1 MRVRPASSLLLLPL
15 LLLLLLSSPSPS
27 SSFYLPGVAPRDYE
41 EMDPINVKVIKLDSV
56 KTQLPY
62 DYYSL
67 PFCRPK
73 EIVEVDENLG
83 EVLSGDQIENS
94 PYTVYMKHAETCRV
108 LCVKD
113 YTDEEMAQFAAQI
126 EDEYRV
132 NWLLDNIPAA
142 TKYYTVNVQPAED
155 GKAAEPIEHYE
166 KGYAL
171 GFVGH
176 KDFLNSVEGV
186 KYINNHLRLNIKHH
200 HEDVQSAAASLAS
213 PIAATLDGT
222 VGGGSAAVSGGSSGS
237 ATIARIVGFE
247 IEAYSVHHVIDPAF
261 TYDKAVTTP
270 QELDGKLITCSPN
283 SEEASRPQ
291 RVSDFKADDTEKDR
305 RVIFTYDVQWEQSNI
320 KSAHTHTHSQHTA
333 SLPSLHCC
341 LYTCTSPDPHCAPP
355 LLPYSDGRRGGTRT
369 SK

>member
-1 MRVRPASSLLLLPL
+1 MVSTSSSSSLSLPLLVLLPL
-15 LLLLLLSSPSPS
+15 AVLLFLSSPSPV

-41 EMDPINVKVIKLDSV
+41 EMEAINVKVIKLDSV

-73 EIVEVDENLG
+73 EAIVEVDENLG

-94 PYTVYMKHAETCRV
+94 PYTVHMKQPETCRV

-113 YTDEEMAQFAAQI
+113 YSDEEMAQFADKI

-142 TKYYTVNVQPAED
+142 TKYYTVNVAPPED
-155 GKAAEPIEHYE
+155 GKASEPIEHYE

-176 KDFLNSVEGV
+176 KDFPNSKPGV

-200 HEDVQSAAASLAS
+200 HEEAQSASLQS
-213 PIAATLDGT
+213 PMATLDGT
-222 VGGGSAAVSGGSSGS
+222 VGSALGGAAGSSS
-237 ATIARIVGFE
+237 LARIVGFE
-247 IEAYSVHHVIDPAF
+247 IEAYSVHHIVDPSVA
-261 TYDKAVTTP
+261 YDKAATTP
-270 QELDGKLITCSPN
+270 QDLDGKLVTCSN
-283 SEEASRPQ
+283 TEEASKPQ
-291 RVSDFKADDTEKDR
+291 RVSDFSAEDTEADR
-305 RVIFTYDVQWEQSNI
+305 RVIFTYDVQWEPSPI
-320 KSAHTHTHSQHTA
+320 KVHTTTHADHRTHAGRTA
-333 SLPSLHCC
+333 GRHSTRS
-341 LYTCTSPDPHCAPP
+341 P
-355 LLPYSDGRRGGTRT
+355 LLTPLLVLSDFSGHRGGTPT
-369 SK
+369 